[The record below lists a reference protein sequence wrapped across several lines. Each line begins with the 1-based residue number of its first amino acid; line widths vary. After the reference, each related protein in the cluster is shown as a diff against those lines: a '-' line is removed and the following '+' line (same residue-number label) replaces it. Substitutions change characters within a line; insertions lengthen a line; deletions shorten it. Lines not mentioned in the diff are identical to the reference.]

1 MTVTTTAVRPPLGE
15 DLRVA
20 GERAVR
26 AFATISLTG
35 AVCGA
40 FAVGVLGRLAMRLL
54 AYLNPVATGV
64 TSDDGFEIGEVTLA
78 GSLQLAGAGVQL
90 GLIGALG
97 YAVLRGLMVGPPWFR
112 LASIS
117 LGPGV
122 VAGAMIV
129 GPEGVDFRVLGPV
142 WLAVALFVAVP
153 TVYVALLSTVA
164 ERLLARRDLP
174 WPLLLVGLAV
184 WVVVLPL
191 VLPALV
197 ALAGVL
203 ALSVLRRS
211 PAGAR
216 LVGSPIVPWVL
227 RCALAALFVWA
238 VADLVADVTT
248 LT

>member
-1 MTVTTTAVRPPLGE
+1 MTVTTAARAPLGE
-15 DLRVA
+15 ELRAA
-20 GERAVR
+20 GEQAVR
-26 AFATISLTG
+26 TFATISLVG
-35 AVCGA
+35 ALCGA

-64 TSDDGFEIGEVTLA
+64 TSDDGFEIGQVTLA
-78 GSLQLAGAGVQL
+78 GSLQLAGAGIQI
-90 GLIGALG
+90 GLMGALG

-129 GPEGVDFRVLGPV
+129 GPEGVDFRLLDPV

-153 TVYVALLSTVA
+153 TAYVALLSIVA
-164 ERLLARRDLP
+164 ERLLARRELP

-191 VLPALV
+191 VPLALA

-203 ALSVLRRS
+203 ALSVLRRTR
-211 PAGAR
+211 AGER
-216 LVGSPIVPWVL
+216 LLGSPIVPWVL
-227 RCALAALFVWA
+227 RCALAAVFVWA
-238 VADLVADVTT
+238 VADLAADAAT
-248 LT
+248 LS